1 MASGE
6 RYCFLANPETG
17 LPEFHSLL
25 YVTTQI
31 RNRSLSYSAM
41 EQSFSAINVLLN
53 FLNGVD
59 LAERF
64 LRRDYLTPSECQA
77 IRDECQKD
85 FGPAGLRSSDN
96 VIALKG
102 GKNGYKPATKTVS
115 SGTEYRRL
123 TYIAQYVAWLARHML
138 SKSFDSEASTAV
150 HDMKTS
156 LLALRRSDKGRNDDA
171 DEKKGLHRE
180 QEKLLME
187 VVKPGSE
194 LNPFSDPDIQIRNEL
209 IVQVLRYLGIRR
221 GELLNIRV
229 DDIDFKRN
237 ELVIRRRADE
247 KGDPRLRQPLVK
259 TRARRLAFDLRLA
272 ASFRSYIVQVRRR
285 IPNAAAYPY
294 VFVTHKSGPT
304 IGQPMTIEAYKQVIR
319 RIARSHLL
327 LADFTG
333 HDLRHTWNDHFSEH
347 MDNKAE
353 AESESMQERIRENLM
368 GWSEESGTAK
378 NYNKRF
384 IRRKGR
390 AVGLELQEAAYE
402 ATLAVNAGELFSK
415 EAHDD
420 ISAET
425 T

>member
-6 RYCFLANPETG
+6 RYCFLADTETG

-25 YVTTQI
+25 YVTTQV
-31 RNRSLSYSAM
+31 RNNSLSYSAM

-64 LRRDYLTPSECQA
+64 LRRDYLSPGECQA
-77 IRDECQKD
+77 IRDACQKN
-85 FGPAGLRSSDN
+85 FGPATLKSSDN
-96 VIALKG
+96 VIAFKS
-102 GKNGYKPATKTVS
+102 GKNGYKPPTKTVAN
-115 SGTEYRRL
+115 GTQYKRL
-123 TYIAQYVAWLARHML
+123 TYIAEYVAWLAKHML

-150 HDMKTS
+150 DDMKTA
-156 LLALRRSDKGRNDDA
+156 LLTLRPSDKGRNDDV
-171 DEKKGLHRE
+171 DETKGLHRE

-187 VVKPGSE
+187 VVRPGSE
-194 LNPFSDPDIQIRNEL
+194 LNPFSDPDIQTRNEL
-209 IVQVLRYLGIRR
+209 IIRMLRYLGIRR

-229 DDIDFKRN
+229 DDVDFKRN
-237 ELVIRRRADE
+237 ELIIRRRADE

-259 TRARRLAFDLRLA
+259 TRARRLPLDPDLA
-272 ASFRSYIVQVRRR
+272 ASLRDYIVKVRRR
-285 IPNAAAYPY
+285 IPNAAAFPY
-294 VFVTHKSGPT
+294 IFVTHKSGPT
-304 IGQPMTIEAYKQVIR
+304 QGQPMSIEAYKQVIR
-319 RIARSHLL
+319 QIAKSHPL
-327 LADFTG
+327 LANFTG

-353 AESESMQERIRENLM
+353 AESESKQERIRENLM
-368 GWSEESGTAK
+368 GWREESGTAK

-390 AVGLELQEAAYE
+390 SVGLELQKAAYE
-402 ATLAVNAGELFSK
+402 ATLAVSAGEIFSK